1 MIMTYNEFCTEYFRI
16 KDSADKILRILD
28 SLIFMDHDIA
38 VKAFADIY
46 RFINNWKVREANR
59 YRGYFW
65 EIRKK
70 VLSDELR
77 SRVSDIDSKISEIVY
92 KINI

>member
-1 MIMTYNEFCTEYFRI
+1 MTYNEFYTEYFRI

-28 SLIFMDHDIA
+28 SLTFMGHGVA

-46 RFINNWKVREANR
+46 RFINKWKVREASR
-59 YRGYFW
+59 YDGYFW

-70 VLSDELR
+70 VLSKELKA
-77 SRVSDIDSKISEIVY
+77 RVSEIDGKISEIVY
-92 KINI
+92 KI

>member
-1 MIMTYNEFCTEYFRI
+1 MTYNEFCTEYFRI

-28 SLIFMDHDIA
+28 SLIFMDSDIA

-46 RFINNWKVREANR
+46 RFINNWKTREACR

-70 VLSDELR
+70 VLSDELKA
-77 SRVSDIDSKISEIVY
+77 RVSEIDVKISEIAD
-92 KINI
+92 KI

>member
-28 SLIFMDHDIA
+28 SLTFMGHDMA

-46 RFINNWKVREANR
+46 RFINKWKVREASR
-59 YRGYFW
+59 YSGYFW

-70 VLSDELR
+70 VLSNELKA
-77 SRVSDIDSKISEIVY
+77 RVLEIDSKISEIVY
-92 KINI
+92 KI